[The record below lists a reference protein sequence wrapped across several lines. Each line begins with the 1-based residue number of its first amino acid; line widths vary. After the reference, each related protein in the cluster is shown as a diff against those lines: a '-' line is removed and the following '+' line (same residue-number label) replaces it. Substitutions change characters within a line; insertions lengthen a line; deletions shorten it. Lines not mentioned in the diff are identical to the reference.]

1 MLPSKGRGGGGGG
14 NSVKDNKKMIFDRLQ
29 SAENSFGA
37 LCTELSSFTKKKAR
51 WVMSESVY
59 LYE

>member
-1 MLPSKGRGGGGGG
+1 MLSSKGRGGGSGGGG

-29 SAENSFGA
+29 STENSFGA

-51 WVMSESVY
+51 
-59 LYE
+59 